1 MKNLF
6 LILTFAVFSF
16 PQMIGSATYKAPKP
30 MPADI
35 CDLYGMVYIE
45 EVRAFADYK
54 VFVQDIESFAKMVV
68 YKESS
73 EAFAD
78 RPGHWY
84 FTETKGFED
93 FSIYI
98 EEVEAFADFT
108 IAYTD
113 FQTTAGCQ

>member
-6 LILTFAVFSF
+6 FILIFAVVSF
-16 PQMIGSATYKAPKP
+16 PQVIGESTYRAPQPLKV
-30 MPADI
+30 DI
-35 CDLYGMVYIE
+35 CDLYGTVYIE

-54 VFVQDIESFAKMVV
+54 VYVQDIESFAKMVV
-68 YKESS
+68 YKETT

-78 RPGHWY
+78 RPGHWF